1 MAVLTFEKIR
11 VQDLDQRLIDS
22 IKAYFNSGSVR
33 ISVMI
38 EQDTDKAL
46 LSLDEILEAN
56 RKSPYVVHFDADF
69 DFNEL
74 ADKVE
79 SDENFDVISVLEE
92 HKIPYPN
99 AASRTAG

>member
-11 VQDLDQRLIDS
+11 VEDLDQRLIDS

-33 ISVMI
+33 ISVVV
-38 EQDTDKAL
+38 EKEADKSL

-56 RKSPYVVHFDADF
+56 QKSPYAVRFDADF
-69 DFNEL
+69 DLNEL
-74 ADKVE
+74 AYKVE

-92 HKIPYPN
+92 HKVPYHH
-99 AASRTAG
+99 AAPRTAG